1 MCEELNVLSARVND
15 ALRGR
20 GFTLSVAE
28 SCTGG
33 GVAAAVTSVTGSSEI
48 FKGGVVAYANE
59 IKRDVLSV
67 SEESLLAHGAV
78 SEEVVR
84 QMVAGV
90 ASLMHTEC
98 AIATSGVA
106 GPGGGTPE
114 KPVGT
119 VWTAFL
125 VDGTVTTCKLTLDDC
140 GRAANIEAT
149 ILETLKIFHR
159 LLCDS

>member
-1 MCEELNVLSARVND
+1 MCEELNILSARVND

-33 GVAAAVTSVTGSSEI
+33 GVAAAVTSVSGSSEI

-67 SEESLLAHGAV
+67 SEESLLAYGAV

-125 VDGTVTTCKLTLDDC
+125 VGGTVTTCKLTLDDC